1 MVHALREAHRVL
13 KPNGILID
21 LRPALVHRRVG
32 TERAGR
38 FRQLGRMYESLD
50 DDRKANRSVAL
61 VLRAGLF
68 NVEWRTQ
75 FDCRRVMDSLADFR
89 AFVDEFLTLERDFP
103 PHDWLIQRVQ
113 RALETRGS
121 AKKIVVR
128 GPLMMNVLRKRDVEA

>member
-32 TERAGR
+32 IERAGR
-38 FRQLGRMYESLD
+38 YRQLGTLREPLD
-50 DDRKANRSVAL
+50 DDRAANRSVSY
-61 VLRAGLF
+61 VLRSGLF
-68 NVEWRTQ
+68 HAEWRTQ

-89 AFVDEFLTLERDFP
+89 TFVDEFLTLERDFP

-113 RALETRGS
+113 RALETRGG

-128 GPLMMNVLRKRDVEA
+128 GPLIMNVLRKR